1 MPDQRIDHAR
11 VDKRHIPQHHHH
23 GCGFSIKVIKP
34 GFHGRTLPLPI
45 IGVEDIPAIQ
55 AFKRGSDLISLMPEA
70 DRHLIKIACQHG
82 CGNAADNRLPPQIS
96 KQLVI
101 LPMAAR

>member
-23 GCGFSIKVIKP
+23 GCGFIIKVIKP
-34 GFHGRTLPLPI
+34 GFDGRTLPLPI
-45 IGVEDIPAIQ
+45 IGVEDMPAIQ
-55 AFKRGSDLISLMPEA
+55 PVQCCGDLISLMPED

-82 CGNAADNRLPPQIS
+82 CGNAADHRLPPQIS

-101 LPMAAR
+101 LPMAA